1 MNDILF
7 SVLINLY
14 QGILMIWFMKKR
26 LIQTIHPMIYDC
38 AFMAAVGGALC
49 LWEFAGLEIN
59 DNLIFLLPL
68 TYALLFSDEK
78 WYYPLFWTLVLCAG
92 FLVSENINLQLFQ
105 LGKYT
110 LDELYR
116 QSSIRTALVL
126 SANVIITLVLTVL
139 ANIRIHSNALSAGAI
154 ACFLLTLF
162 TECVVSEALFV
173 LQFQLDPD
181 SPVLL
186 FASLGMLPVMLL
198 TIILYEMLS
207 VVSAQKHLSDMKMR
221 LAQMAQSHRE
231 ELTTVYTGMLAAQHD
246 LKHRITAA
254 EQLLKASPDEETR
267 RKAAELLKDKDV
279 LNEYLTGNVT
289 VDAILTA
296 KQNTMRKNG
305 IRFHFSYCP
314 LTALPIEEQD
324 FCVLLSN
331 MLDNA
336 IEGAMRIRGNSS
348 PREIKLTFART
359 WDMFSII
366 CENTADAAAIRQRH
380 GRFLSSKEDPGIHG
394 FGTQSM
400 RQITEAAG
408 GNISF
413 KTIGNSFVVE
423 ILLPEAEKRP

>member
-1 MNDILF
+1 M
-7 SVLINLY
+7 
-14 QGILMIWFMKKR
+14 
-26 LIQTIHPMIYDC
+26 
-38 AFMAAVGGALC
+38 
-49 LWEFAGLEIN
+49 
-59 DNLIFLLPL
+59 LL
-68 TYALLFSDEK
+68 
-78 WYYPLFWTLVLCAG
+78 
-92 FLVSENINLQLFQ
+92 
-105 LGKYT
+105 
-110 LDELYR
+110 
-116 QSSIRTALVL
+116 
-126 SANVIITLVLTVL
+126 
-139 ANIRIHSNALSAGAI
+139 
-154 ACFLLTLF
+154 
-162 TECVVSEALFV
+162 
-173 LQFQLDPD
+173 
-181 SPVLL
+181 
-186 FASLGMLPVMLL
+186 VMLL

-336 IEGAMRIRGNSS
+336 IEGAMRIRENSS

>member
-49 LWEFAGLEIN
+49 LWEFTGLEIN

-154 ACFLLTLF
+154 ACF
-162 TECVVSEALFV
+162 
-173 LQFQLDPD
+173 
-181 SPVLL
+181 
-186 FASLGMLPVMLL
+186 
-198 TIILYEMLS
+198 
-207 VVSAQKHLSDMKMR
+207 
-221 LAQMAQSHRE
+221 
-231 ELTTVYTGMLAAQHD
+231 
-246 LKHRITAA
+246 
-254 EQLLKASPDEETR
+254 
-267 RKAAELLKDKDV
+267 
-279 LNEYLTGNVT
+279 
-289 VDAILTA
+289 
-296 KQNTMRKNG
+296 
-305 IRFHFSYCP
+305 
-314 LTALPIEEQD
+314 
-324 FCVLLSN
+324 
-331 MLDNA
+331 
-336 IEGAMRIRGNSS
+336 
-348 PREIKLTFART
+348 
-359 WDMFSII
+359 
-366 CENTADAAAIRQRH
+366 
-380 GRFLSSKEDPGIHG
+380 
-394 FGTQSM
+394 
-400 RQITEAAG
+400 
-408 GNISF
+408 
-413 KTIGNSFVVE
+413 
-423 ILLPEAEKRP
+423 